1 MLAIRLYDIET
12 GHVQT
17 LAEVTDPAT
26 ADSWL
31 ERFGAGGIGTNDVV
45 YVVEVVS
52 TPPPAPPRPTQPR
65 RDTVLR
71 MAGPATPGAAA

>member
-17 LAEVTDPAT
+17 LTEVTDPAA

-31 ERFGAGGIGTNDVV
+31 EQFGAGGIGTNDVV
-45 YVVEVVS
+45 YVVELAP
-52 TPPPAPPRPTQPR
+52 TPPPLRPSQPMR
-65 RDTVLR
+65 HTVLR
-71 MAGPATPGAAA
+71 VAGPTLPGAAA